1 MDGERQTAASLDGM
15 IKFTAMK
22 LTYFFSFIVL
32 LSFLSCK
39 KETVLIDDNNPPIVN
54 NIPIVKIENYVNRI
68 FIDLLGREPLDSEL
82 EAETLAL
89 RNANLVRDARQV
101 LIEKLQTSTDFIEGD
116 TSYLHAYHQHLYSL
130 AKGRCLEG
138 ASDPDI
144 NDAIGGST
152 DEEVIEKL
160 NLVKKSKSDFQ
171 TGLISIEEVFG
182 RMINNAVYDDINMN
196 TFNFV
201 RASFDN
207 LLWRFPTNFEFQA
220 GFNMVD
226 AETEEILFGQT
237 GTNREDYTEIL
248 INSREMFEGLVIWAY
263 RQLLAREPDTA
274 ETVALLDDFYAD
286 KDFKKIQL
294 TIMVTDE
301 YAGF

>member
-1 MDGERQTAASLDGM
+1 
-15 IKFTAMK
+15 MK
-22 LTYFFSFIVL
+22 QIYILTCVCLF
-32 LSFLSCK
+32 SFLSCK

-54 NIPIVKIENYVNRI
+54 NIPVVKIENYVNRV

-82 EAETLAL
+82 AAETLAL
-89 RNANLVRDARQV
+89 RNANLVKDARQV

-130 AKGRCLEG
+130 AKTRCIEG
-138 ASDPDI
+138 ASDADI
-144 NDAIGGST
+144 NDYISGSS
-152 DEEVIEKL
+152 DDEVIEKL
-160 NLVKKSKSDFQ
+160 EQVKRSKFELQ
-171 TGLISIEEVFG
+171 TGIISIEQMFG
-182 RMINNAVYDDINMN
+182 RMINNSVYDDINMN

-207 LLWRFPTNFEFQA
+207 LLWRYPTDFEFQA

-226 AETEEILFGQT
+226 FEMEEMLFGQT
-237 GTNREDYTEIL
+237 GSNREDYTEIL

-263 RQLLAREPDTA
+263 RQLLAREPNTV

-286 KDFKKIQL
+286 KDFTKIQI

>member
-1 MDGERQTAASLDGM
+1 M
-15 IKFTAMK
+15 
-22 LTYFFSFIVL
+22 
-32 LSFLSCK
+32 
-39 KETVLIDDNNPPIVN
+39 LIGDNNPPIVN
-54 NIPIVKIENYVNRI
+54 NIPLVKIENYVNRV

-89 RNANLVRDARQV
+89 RNANLVKDARQI
-101 LIEKLQTSTDFIEGD
+101 LIKKLQTSTDFIEGD

-130 AKGRCLEG
+130 AKTRCLEG
-138 ASDPDI
+138 ASDADI
-144 NDAIGGST
+144 NDYIGGAT
-152 DEEVIEKL
+152 DEEYIEKL
-160 NLVKKSKSDFQ
+160 ELVKKSKSDLQ
-171 TGLISIEEVFG
+171 TGVISIEKMFG

-207 LLWRFPTNFEFQA
+207 LLWRYPTDFEFQA
-220 GFNMVD
+220 SFNMVD
-226 AETEEILFGQT
+226 FETEEMLFGQA
-237 GTNREDYTEIL
+237 GSNREDYTEIL

-263 RQLLAREPDTA
+263 RQLLARDPDTV
-274 ETVALLDDFYAD
+274 ETVALLDDFYTD
-286 KDFKKIQL
+286 KDFTKVQT

>member
-1 MDGERQTAASLDGM
+1 MFMR
-15 IKFTAMK
+15 
-22 LTYFFSFIVL
+22 LTHFLTFLILF
-32 LSFLSCK
+32 SFLSCK
-39 KETVLIDDNNPPIVN
+39 KETVLIGDNNPPIVN
-54 NIPIVKIENYVNRI
+54 NIPIVKIENYVNRV

-82 EAETLAL
+82 ETETLAL
-89 RNANLVRDARQV
+89 RDANLVKDARQV
-101 LIEKLQTSTDFIEGD
+101 LIEKLQKSTDFIEGD

-138 ASDPDI
+138 ASDNDI
-144 NDAIGGST
+144 NDVIGGSN

-160 NLVKKSKSDFQ
+160 VMVKKSKSDLQ
-171 TGLISIEEVFG
+171 TGVITIEKMFG

-207 LLWRFPTNFEFQA
+207 LLWRFPTNYEFQA

-226 AETEEILFGQT
+226 FGTEETLFGQT

-248 INSREMFEGLVIWAY
+248 INSREMFEGMVIWAY
-263 RQLLAREPDTA
+263 RQLLARDPDTV
-274 ETVALLDDFYAD
+274 ETVAVLDDFYAD
-286 KDFKKIQL
+286 KDFAKVQL
-294 TIMVTDE
+294 SIMVTDE

>member
-1 MDGERQTAASLDGM
+1 
-15 IKFTAMK
+15 MK
-22 LTYFFSFIVL
+22 LAYILSFFCLF
-32 LSFLSCK
+32 SFLSCK
-39 KETVLIDDNNPPIVN
+39 KETVLIGDNNPPIIN
-54 NIPIVKIENYVNRI
+54 NIPLVKIENYVNRV

-89 RNANLVRDARQV
+89 RNANLVKDARQL

-138 ASDPDI
+138 ASDADI
-144 NDAIGGST
+144 NDYIAGSND
-152 DEEVIEKL
+152 DEAIEKL
-160 NLVKKSKSDFQ
+160 VQVKKSKSDLQ
-171 TGLISIEEVFG
+171 TGAISIEKMFG

-207 LLWRFPTNFEFQA
+207 LLWRYPTNFEFQA

-226 AETEEILFGQT
+226 FETEEILFGQM
-237 GTNREDYTEIL
+237 GSSREDYTEIL

-263 RQLLAREPDTA
+263 RQLLARDPDTV
-274 ETVALLDDFYAD
+274 ETVALLDDFYED
-286 KDFKKIQL
+286 KDFTKIQI
-294 TIMVTDE
+294 TIMITDE